1 MKQSKPMF
9 VIFLWNFKD
18 ILSKTHIKTSL
29 NAVKL
34 AIGETYHAVFWL
46 PSSLEREGVVSLEV
60 DTNQLTPIKIIN
72 FKKRCIVLDVIYRKC

>member
-1 MKQSKPMF
+1 MSF
-9 VIFLWNFKD
+9 SYFDGNLKD
-18 ILSKTHIKTSL
+18 ILPKTHIKTSV

-34 AIGETYHAVFWL
+34 TIGETYHAVFWL